1 MTSLLQKAAGFC
13 ATLAILTVAAF
24 SVPQA
29 QAQQS
34 TWNAIQERGTLR
46 IGVTQAPPWFTK
58 DIRTGEWTGG
68 LGISIGEAMA
78 EVLDVE
84 LETVEVTWGTAIA
97 ALQADRID
105 AMFFMSPTASRA
117 MAVDF
122 THNPV
127 VFLSQAVLAAE
138 ELDASSWEV
147 LNNAEVSLSVPQA
160 TSMDQFLTRMAPD
173 ADIQRF
179 PDNAASIAA
188 FQSGRVDAVSLML
201 PPLLSA
207 RQSMGSGV
215 ISVPTPAFTAPANI
229 AVRRE
234 ADDIWVDWL
243 DTTTFYWYETGR
255 IQSWYDEFLVEFGI
269 DPADSPPIQR
279 ELLFMR

>member
-1 MTSLLQKAAGFC
+1 MKRFLKHVVGMTAAM
-13 ATLAILTVAAF
+13 ATALTVGLSTQVASA
-24 SVPQA
+24 
-29 QAQQS
+29 QS
-34 TWNAIQERGTLR
+34 TWDAIKERGTMR

-68 LGISIGEAMA
+68 LGISIGKAMA
-78 EVLDVE
+78 EVLEVE
-84 LETVEVTWGTAIA
+84 LEPVEVTWGTAIA
-97 ALQADRID
+97 ALQSDKID
-105 AMFFMSPTASRA
+105 AMFFMSPTPSRA
-117 MAVDF
+117 KAADF
-122 THNPV
+122 TKNPV
-127 VFLSQAVLAAE
+127 VFLSQAVLAADG
-138 ELDASSWEV
+138 LDASSWAG
-147 LNNAEVSLSVPQA
+147 LNNSGVSMSVPQA
-160 TSMDQFLTRMAPD
+160 TSMDEFLTRMAPD

-207 RQSMGSGV
+207 RKKMGKGV

-234 ADDIWVDWL
+234 ADKTWREWL

-255 IQSWYDEFLVEFGI
+255 IQGWYEQFLTEFGV

-279 ELLFMR
+279 ELIFMR